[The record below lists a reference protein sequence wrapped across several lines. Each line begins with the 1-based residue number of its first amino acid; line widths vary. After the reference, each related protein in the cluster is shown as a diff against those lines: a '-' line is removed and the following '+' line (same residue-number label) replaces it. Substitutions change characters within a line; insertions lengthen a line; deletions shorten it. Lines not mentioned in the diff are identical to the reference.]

1 MAREKTL
8 FIYNPNSGTGA
19 IKNKLSQ
26 VIEVFMRA
34 GLDVNIFATGK
45 HGDATQ
51 IIHSRLGK
59 KSTRFRR
66 VICAGGDGT
75 LHEVVQGL
83 MDLPPEL
90 RPPCGYIPVG
100 TMNDFSNG
108 LKLPRNIVKS
118 AEIASGR
125 VSSLFDI
132 GTMDDEP
139 FVYVAGFGAFTAVS
153 YDTSQQAKNLMGWL
167 AYFFRGISELGAIKS
182 IHVRVETEDETW
194 EDDVIIGIVTNAK
207 TVGGQKIFRKTDV
220 RLDDGLFEG
229 IFVKTPKNPI
239 ELNRILGSFIF
250 SDFGPQIK
258 TFLCKKFTIETS
270 EPVPYTMD
278 GENGGIRKRVEI
290 TNRQQAVRFF
300 HGQDA
305 EPKKKKPMKTIEK
318 R

>member
-26 VIEVFMRA
+26 VIEVFMRS

-51 IIHSRLGK
+51 IIRNKLGK
-59 KSTRFRR
+59 KSTRIRR

-75 LHEVVQGL
+75 LHEVVEGL
-83 MDLPPEL
+83 MELPPEL

-108 LKLPRNIVKS
+108 LRLPRQIIKA
-118 AEIASGR
+118 AEIAAGKTSDAY
-125 VSSLFDI
+125 DI

-153 YDTSQQAKNLMGWL
+153 YDTSQQAKNLMGPL

-182 IHVRVETEDETW
+182 IHVRVETEDEIW
-194 EDDVIIGIVTNAK
+194 EDDVIVGIVTNAK
-207 TVGGQKIFRKTDV
+207 SVGGQKIFRKTEIK
-220 RLDDGLFEG
+220 LDDGLFEG

-258 TFLCKKFTIETS
+258 TFLCNRFTIETS

-278 GENGGIRKRVEI
+278 GESGGIRKRVEI
-290 TNRQQAVRFF
+290 VNRQQAMRFF
-300 HGQDA
+300 HGHEA
-305 EPKKKKPMKTIEK
+305 NKNKKNNAMINSKK
-318 R
+318 